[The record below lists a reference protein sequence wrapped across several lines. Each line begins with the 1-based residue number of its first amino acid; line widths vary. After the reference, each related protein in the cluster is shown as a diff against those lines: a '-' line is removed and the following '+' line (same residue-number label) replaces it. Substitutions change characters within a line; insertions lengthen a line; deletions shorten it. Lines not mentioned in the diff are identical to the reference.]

1 MLLSFLLF
9 VMPGSALMFFIFR
22 FIKANAQ
29 VSIAR
34 TDSARAAA
42 RLDAADR
49 AVAIA
54 EGTAREALASTRQ
67 ALDTTR
73 AIELVDEKV
82 TSLTDYL
89 VGQIEGAAASP
100 RGGGRHTRHAL
111 PGGQDLPAI
120 TGSAQ
125 DGVLP

>member
-9 VMPGSALMFFIFR
+9 VTPGSALMFFIFR
-22 FIKANAQ
+22 FIRANAQ

-34 TDSARAAA
+34 TDSARAVA
-42 RLDAADR
+42 RLEAADE
-49 AVAIA
+49 AVAVA
-54 EGTAREALASTRQ
+54 QGTAREALASTRQ

-82 TSLTDYL
+82 TNLADYL
-89 VGQIEGAAASP
+89 VTRIGGEPSARRAA
-100 RGGGRHTRHAL
+100 GRHAL

-120 TGSAQ
+120 TEGGQ
-125 DGVLP
+125 EGMLP

>member
-9 VMPGSALMFFIFR
+9 VTPGSALMFFVFR

-34 TDSARAAA
+34 TDSARAGA

-49 AVAIA
+49 AVAVA

-73 AIELVDEKV
+73 AIELVGKQV

-89 VGQIEGAAASP
+89 VTRIDGEPPARRAV
-100 RGGGRHTRHAL
+100 GRHEL

-120 TGSAQ
+120 TGTTQ